1 MRTHP
6 VVIVMIVLLL
16 VCIMPLIVV
25 SLTDSKSAPAVS
37 RQAESGC
44 ACAVTPA
51 HVTKFLIFWKEKEKE
66 GEKEVQVFKI
76 SDKLFDSITDAWKTV
91 PSNAAE
97 VRIIT
102 VRLD

>member
-6 VVIVMIVLLL
+6 VVIVLLGVLLA
-16 VCIMPLIVV
+16 CG
-25 SLTDSKSAPAVS
+25 LTAAIAVMADGKSSYTRTEIP
-37 RQAESGC
+37 QC